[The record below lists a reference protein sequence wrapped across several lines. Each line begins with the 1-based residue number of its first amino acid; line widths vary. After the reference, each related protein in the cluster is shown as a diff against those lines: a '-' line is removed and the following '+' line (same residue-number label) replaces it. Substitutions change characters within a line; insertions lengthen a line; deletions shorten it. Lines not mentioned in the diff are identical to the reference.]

1 LDNNQIEAADDLG
14 APWWRIHWRIILPH
28 SKPGIASGAVM
39 VFMLS
44 AGSLLVPAILGSTT
58 SGWFTQT
65 IQGIMLEEQD
75 WNTGAAFAFMLLLV
89 CVVVV
94 MLAMQIF
101 RVKLSDI
108 AK

>member
-1 LDNNQIEAADDLG
+1 
-14 APWWRIHWRIILPH
+14 
-28 SKPGIASGAVM
+28 M

-89 CVVVV
+89 CTFAVSI
-94 MLAMQIF
+94 AMRIF